1 MIEEMIEDLR
11 NLSQDEVADAI
22 VEISTSLRDLE
33 VQFYKTIGDLIL
45 SGKVNEIVVKELSG
59 KRQSF
64 FEKSKMIAY
73 YWNDIQGVY
82 SKDKSLTDLVSYIN
96 KEILQKQK
104 TVKRVIPKKL
114 VEKRYEENLEQYQ
127 TTGDLE
133 AKTRAE
139 EDEAL
144 LKEEI

>member
-33 VQFYKTIGDLIL
+33 VQFYKTVGDLIL

-64 FEKSKMIAY
+64 FEKAKMIAY
-73 YWNDIQGVY
+73 YWNDIQGFY
-82 SKDKSLTDLVSYIN
+82 TKEKSLTDLVAYIN
-96 KEILQKQK
+96 KEILKKQK

-114 VEKRYEENLEQYQ
+114 VEKRYEENLEQYEA
-127 TTGDLE
+127 TGDLE
-133 AKTRAE
+133 AKNRAE

-144 LKEEI
+144 LREEL